1 MALKVLVVGG
11 GIGGLTAAV
20 GLRKQG
26 HEVIVRFSR
35 KNQATLLIEV
45 ERSLRSRPWPKKP
58 APRSTWPLMRT
69 VFFDDWEFT
78 LKNTAQISCLV
89 YDAMLNVT

>member
-26 HEVIVRFSR
+26 HEVIVWLSR
-35 KNQATLLIEV
+35 SNQATLLIED
-45 ERSLRSRPWPKKP
+45 ERSWRSRPWPENP
-58 APRSTWPLMRT
+58 APRSTWPLMRM
-69 VFFDDWEFT
+69 VFFDDWGFM
-78 LKNTAQISCLV
+78 LKNMGQISCLV
-89 YDAMLNVT
+89 YDAMPNAA